1 MARFARCNGNG
12 MEMSNTA
19 QKSALI
25 AQQRRWSRAKPR
37 RDPHVPR
44 MLGKSERA
52 RAGLNGPERSCG
64 DNWGSFW
71 EEERRGSR
79 TCALTKRNAK
89 TRQGTAPTAYGHR
102 HRVILWVFAV
112 FPRSHENPNSPQ
124 ASCIELIRALET
136 IAAHPSG
143 AAHRLVH
150 ENIQINGPQLNLQS
164 FR

>member
-102 HRVILWVFAV
+102 HRFILWVF
-112 FPRSHENPNSPQ
+112 FCRFYSQPRKPEFTQ
-124 ASCIELIRALET
+124 AQLALGPLRRT
-136 IAAHPSG
+136 PAARR
-143 AAHRLVH
+143 HRD
-150 ENIQINGPQLNLQS
+150 
-164 FR
+164 